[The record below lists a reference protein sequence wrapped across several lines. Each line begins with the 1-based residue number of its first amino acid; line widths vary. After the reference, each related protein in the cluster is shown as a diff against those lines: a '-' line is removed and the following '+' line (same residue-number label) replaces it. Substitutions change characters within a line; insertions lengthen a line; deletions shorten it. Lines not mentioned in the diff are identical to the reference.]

1 MDVQWHCQG
10 LSGECSWSGPRL
22 WRPHWEQGLP
32 KIDMLRAQ
40 LDRIRRCLQMPPQP
54 ALSLPYSYL
63 GACRWSLSGCFQPQ
77 HMWSL
82 QQPWVMVLYALQQM
96 RERSEINDS
105 LLPDL
110 RYQRHNI
117 FVVWDGMFPVAA
129 VGVFSL
135 LGVIG
140 APVTKSGLSKEW
152 NIFRGT
158 LGWSSSFTWCEV
170 ICLLE
175 LGLQCV
181 VLLKWM
187 LD

>member
-1 MDVQWHCQG
+1 
-10 LSGECSWSGPRL
+10 
-22 WRPHWEQGLP
+22 
-32 KIDMLRAQ
+32 
-40 LDRIRRCLQMPPQP
+40 
-54 ALSLPYSYL
+54 
-63 GACRWSLSGCFQPQ
+63 
-77 HMWSL
+77 
-82 QQPWVMVLYALQQM
+82 M

-158 LGWSSSFTWCEV
+158 LG
-170 ICLLE
+170 
-175 LGLQCV
+175 
-181 VLLKWM
+181 
-187 LD
+187 